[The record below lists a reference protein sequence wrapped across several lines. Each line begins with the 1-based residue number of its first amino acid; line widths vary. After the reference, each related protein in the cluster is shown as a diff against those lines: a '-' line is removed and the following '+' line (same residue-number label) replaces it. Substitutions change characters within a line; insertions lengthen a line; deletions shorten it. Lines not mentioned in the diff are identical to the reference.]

1 MLKHIGR
8 HGDRKVAIL
17 FREVPNEEHMCLV
30 IYPDTLPTHIHNSI
44 MVTLESPAGQAA
56 TQLSEVLHRNL
67 LPDSRAQLEAL
78 HKEGMIKKVPTA
90 QIIVT
95 PTAQSSVKLDEMNK
109 IIREMESGDAALK
122 RLQDI
127 DKNTGFV
134 DPAQKRK
141 AEAEYKRS
149 QERAQQN
156 TATPPVAPLM
166 ASADGALDDK
176 ALAHNMLAQ
185 AKRME
190 IEAKSMINEAAR
202 MKKDAERMDPTVS
215 ARAVAPVVQ
224 SDAPVAEAPKRRGR
238 GPNKPKTVVADAA
251 Q

>member
-44 MVTLESPAGQAA
+44 MTTLESAPGQAA

-67 LPDSRAQLEAL
+67 LPDGRAQLEAL

-95 PTAQSSVKLDEMNK
+95 PTSQSSVKLDEMNK

-122 RLQDI
+122 RLQEI

-149 QERAQQN
+149 QERGPI
-156 TATPPVAPLM
+156 TPPVAPLM
-166 ASADGALDDK
+166 ASSNGALDDK
-176 ALAHNMLAQ
+176 TLAHNMLSQ

-190 IEAKSMINEAAR
+190 IEAKSMISEAAR
-202 MKKDAERMDPTVS
+202 MKKDAQRMYPGVRNGPVEMS
-215 ARAVAPVVQ
+215 VAQPAVAVTTAPKKGRPAKAKPVT
-224 SDAPVAEAPKRRGR
+224 SDAV
-238 GPNKPKTVVADAA
+238 

>member
-30 IYPDTLPTHIHNSI
+30 IYPDTLPTHIHQSI
-44 MVTLESPAGQAA
+44 MATLESAPGQAA

-67 LPDSRAQLEAL
+67 LPDGRAQLEAL

-95 PTAQSSVKLDEMNK
+95 PTSQSSVKLDEMNK
-109 IIREMESGDAALK
+109 IIREMESGADALK

-149 QERAQQN
+149 KERGQ
-156 TATPPVAPLM
+156 TTTPPVAPLM
-166 ASADGALDDK
+166 ASSNGALDDQS
-176 ALAHNMLAQ
+176 LAQNMLAQ

-190 IEAKSMINEAAR
+190 IEAKSMVNEAAR
-202 MKKDAERMDPTVS
+202 MKKDAQRMYPGVKNGPEIVV
-215 ARAVAPVVQ
+215 AQPAAVPVAPKKGRPSKAKPVT
-224 SDAPVAEAPKRRGR
+224 SDAV
-238 GPNKPKTVVADAA
+238 

>member
-17 FREVPNEEHMCLV
+17 FREVPGEDHMCLV
-30 IYPDTLPTHIHNSI
+30 IYPETLPTHIHNSI
-44 MVTLESPAGQAA
+44 MSTLESAPGQAA
-56 TQLSEVLHRNL
+56 TNLSEVLHRNL
-67 LPDSRAQLEAL
+67 LPDGRPQLEAL
-78 HKEGMIKKVPTA
+78 HKEGMIKKVPTS

-95 PTAQSSVKLDEMNK
+95 PTAQSSVKLDELNK
-109 IIREMESGDAALK
+109 IIREMESGEQALK

-127 DKNTGFV
+127 DKNSGFV

-149 QERAQQN
+149 QERGV
-156 TATPPVAPLM
+156 TTPLVAPLV
-166 ASADGALDDK
+166 SSVDGALDDK
-176 ALAHNMLAQ
+176 ALAMNMLSQ

-190 IEAKSMINEAAR
+190 VEAKGMIAEAAR
-202 MKKDAERMDPTVS
+202 MKKDAQRMSPSVTLDHFAAP
-215 ARAVAPVVQ
+215 AVA
-224 SDAPVAEAPKRRGR
+224 APATTAPKRGR
-238 GPNKPKTVVADAA
+238 PGQAKAVPANAV

>member
-17 FREVPNEEHMCLV
+17 FREVPGEDHMCLV
-30 IYPDTLPTHIHNSI
+30 IYPETLPTHIHNSI
-44 MVTLESPAGQAA
+44 MSTLESAPGQAA
-56 TQLSEVLHRNL
+56 TNLSEVLHRNL
-67 LPDSRAQLEAL
+67 LPDGRPQLEAL
-78 HKEGMIKKVPTA
+78 HKEGMIKKVPTS

-95 PTAQSSVKLDEMNK
+95 PTAQSSVKLDELNK
-109 IIREMESGDAALK
+109 IIREMESGEQALK

-127 DKNTGFV
+127 DKNSGFV

-149 QERAQQN
+149 QERGV
-156 TATPPVAPLM
+156 TTPPVAPLV
-166 ASADGALDDK
+166 SSVDGALDDK
-176 ALAHNMLAQ
+176 ALAMNMLSQ

-190 IEAKSMINEAAR
+190 VEAKGMIAEAAR
-202 MKKDAERMDPTVS
+202 MKKDAQRMSPSVTLDHF
-215 ARAVAPVVQ
+215 VAPTT
-224 SDAPVAEAPKRRGR
+224 APATTAPKRGR
-238 GPNKPKTVVADAA
+238 PGQAKAVPANAV